1 MLKNHRKYLNLTWLI
16 ILTIVPLPL
25 VITLKQ
31 GLPFIFQRDIL
42 QISFGLVAYVWMLSV
57 IYLSTKPKYLDNLLG
72 LPDMYLIHG
81 VLSIFALVLLYLHKF
96 LSPSVGLI
104 ETTGEVSLYMYTAV
118 IVYSLVFLAGWLTS
132 RIKILNDIK
141 KFLER
146 IFKHEITIWL
156 HRLNVLATI
165 IGFVHVLLI
174 DYIVNIKPFFI
185 LFTIYFA
192 FTFVSYGIFVIKSFK
207 NRIGKVNS
215 VKPISKDM
223 VELIIDCKAEDLK
236 DIKAGDF
243 VYISF
248 DKKGLKERHP
258 FSIQNNPQ
266 SENKIKFAIEKV
278 GDFTRSLESLEIG
291 EKAYFT
297 KGYGVLNKF
306 VKNHK
311 GKVVFLGGGAGVVPL
326 VSMAE
331 AFEDKGIL
339 FLYTAKKE
347 KGFIYEEEFAK
358 WNERENFKSVLQL
371 GRFKDEQLREILP
384 IDKDTL
390 YIIAGPMKMN
400 IAYTNYLKK
409 NGIKSNQIYF
419 ESFNF

>member
-16 ILTIVPLPL
+16 ILTVVPLPL

-31 GLPFIFQRDIL
+31 GLPFIFQGIIL
-42 QISFGLVAYVWMLSV
+42 EITFGLVAYTWMLSV
-57 IYLSTKPKYLDNLLG
+57 IYLSTKPKWLDNLLG

-81 VLSIFALVLLYLHKF
+81 VLSIFALALLYLHKF

-104 ETTGEVSLYMYTAV
+104 ETTGEIALYMYTAV

-141 KFLER
+141 KFLEK

-165 IGFVHVLLI
+165 IGFIHVLLI
-174 DYIVNIKPFFI
+174 DYIVDTKHFFFI
-185 LFTIYFA
+185 FVGYFS
-192 FTFVSYGIFVIKSFK
+192 FTFISYAMFLIKSLK
-207 NRIGKVNS
+207 VRKGKLDCVRELSN
-215 VKPISKDM
+215 DM
-223 VELIIDCKAEDLK
+223 LEVVIDCKDEDLV
-236 DIKAGDF
+236 DIKSGDF

-248 DKKGLKERHP
+248 DRKELKERHP

-266 SENKIKFAIEKV
+266 ADGKIKFAIEMV
-278 GDFTRSLESLEIG
+278 GDFTRELKNLNSG
-291 EKAYFT
+291 ENAYFT

-306 VKNHK
+306 VKSHK

-326 VSMAE
+326 LSMAE
-331 AFEDKGIL
+331 SFSDKEIL

-347 KGFIYEEEFAK
+347 KGFIYEELFEK
-358 WNERENFKSVLQL
+358 WNKRDNFKSFLQL
-371 GRFKDEQLREILP
+371 GRFKDEQLKEILP
-384 IDKDTL
+384 IDKNAL
-390 YIIAGPMKMN
+390 YIIAGPMNMN
-400 IAYTNYLKK
+400 IAYTNYLKN
-409 NGIKSNQIYF
+409 NGVKSSQIYF